1 MIEITEKYSPDKNYK
16 LEFFDS
22 IEPKMGMN
30 MCKFSLVNLHNNKKI
45 NFEPLFA
52 VGYNGYSTS
61 WSENSNYFALPVCS
75 PSECF
80 FIYDIEKGLFTSIRF
95 CNVWI
100 LAAQLKFDKI
110 EFEYENSQIPERT
123 EHIKYPSRKNSK
135 VTNMNFQLSE
145 LQWENINNLQQFK
158 ELNKNLA
165 ILDLKPNDNN
175 WTDYKGQLP
184 QTTEVIDSELNEF
197 AKLGDKQSNEW
208 FNEIKSKTKDVNYW
222 VKASKYLEIRK
233 RNENR
238 ATKSNL
244 PKAERSWWQ
253 KLFGSK

>member
-1 MIEITEKYSPDKNYK
+1 
-16 LEFFDS
+16 
-22 IEPKMGMN
+22 
-30 MCKFSLVNLHNNKKI
+30 
-45 NFEPLFA
+45 
-52 VGYNGYSTS
+52 
-61 WSENSNYFALPVCS
+61 
-75 PSECF
+75 
-80 FIYDIEKGLFTSIRF
+80 
-95 CNVWI
+95 
-100 LAAQLKFDKI
+100 
-110 EFEYENSQIPERT
+110 
-123 EHIKYPSRKNSK
+123 
-135 VTNMNFQLSE
+135 MNFQLSE

-175 WTDYKGQLP
+175 WTDYKGHLP